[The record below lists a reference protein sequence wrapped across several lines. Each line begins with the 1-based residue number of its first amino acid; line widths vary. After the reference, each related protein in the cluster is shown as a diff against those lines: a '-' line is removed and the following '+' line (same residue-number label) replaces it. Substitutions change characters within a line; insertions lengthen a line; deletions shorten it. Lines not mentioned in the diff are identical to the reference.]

1 MSSIPEHQSIPIGNP
16 QGPSETVISR
26 SSHPIALI
34 FHLLFKVIAFV
45 VFLFGSSLQSYVLV
59 FVICTLSL
67 AFDFWTTKN
76 VSGRLLVGLRWW
88 SMEDK
93 WVFESRP
100 NYSPNSSDSF
110 VFWSTMVGFT
120 ALWILF
126 GFLYLL
132 QFPWLVICVVAVL
145 LNGSNLYGYYKCN
158 NQKSSIFP
166 SSNTLLGAKMF
177 GMFSSQQNSASTAL

>member
-1 MSSIPEHQSIPIGNP
+1 MSAPEHESIPIGQP
-16 QGPSETVISR
+16 QGPTESVISK

-34 FHLLFKVIAFV
+34 FHLLFKITAFV
-45 VFLFGSSLQSYVLV
+45 VFLLGNTIFNSYVLI

-88 SMEDK
+88 SLEDK

-100 NYSPNSSDSF
+100 NFTPNGSDSF
-110 VFWSTMVGFT
+110 VFWISTVGFT
-120 ALWILF
+120 FLWIVF
-126 GFLYLL
+126 SFLYLL
-132 QFPWLVICVVAVL
+132 QFQWLVICVVAVL

-158 NQKSSIFP
+158 NQKSSMFP
-166 SSNTLLGAKMF
+166 GGILGTRMF
-177 GMFSSQQNSASTAL
+177 GAFAQAQAQQSAV

>member
-1 MSSIPEHQSIPIGNP
+1 MSAEHQSIPLGQP
-16 QGPSETVISR
+16 QAPPESVISK

-34 FHLLFKVIAFV
+34 FHLLFKIVALVI
-45 VFLFGSSLQSYVLV
+45 FLLGNTLFRSYVLV

-88 SMEDK
+88 SMEDQ

-100 NYSPNSSDSF
+100 NYTPNSSDSF
-110 VFWSTMVGFT
+110 VFWTSSAGFT
-120 ALWILF
+120 LIWIVF
-126 GFLYLL
+126 AFLYLL
-132 QFPWLVICVVAVL
+132 QFQWLVICVVAVL

-158 NQKSSIFP
+158 NQKSSIF
-166 SSNTLLGAKMF
+166 SGALGTRMF
-177 GMFSSQQNSASTAL
+177 ATFAQSQTQQNTTQ

>member
-1 MSSIPEHQSIPIGNP
+1 MSEHQSIPIGP
-16 QGPSETVISR
+16 PGYDERPPDTMISK

-34 FHLLFKVIAFV
+34 FHLLFKSVA
-45 VFLFGSSLQSYVLV
+45 LFIFMFGNYLFKSYVLI
-59 FVICTLSL
+59 FVVCTLCL

-100 NYSPNSSDSF
+100 NYSPNGSDSF
-110 VFWSTMVGFT
+110 VFWTSTVGFT
-120 ALWILF
+120 IIWLIF
-126 GFLYLL
+126 SFLYLL
-132 QFPWLVICVVAVL
+132 AFQWLVICVVAVM

-166 SSNTLLGAKMF
+166 GGMF
-177 GMFSSQQNSASTAL
+177 GSRMFGAFAQQATASPQK